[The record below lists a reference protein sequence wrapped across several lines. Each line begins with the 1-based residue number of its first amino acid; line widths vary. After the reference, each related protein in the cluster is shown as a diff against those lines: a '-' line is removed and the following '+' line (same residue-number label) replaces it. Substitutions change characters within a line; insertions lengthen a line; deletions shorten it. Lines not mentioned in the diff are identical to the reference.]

1 MCYNI
6 FDSISPDSDES
17 EAKMHLSDGGE
28 LVSDCFALKGNIC
41 FSSGKEKLNTFPDA
55 TVICEDGLCK
65 GVYPELPDSYK
76 GIPIIDYKDCLILPG
91 MVDLHIHAPQFTF
104 RSIGM
109 DCELMEWLKKYTF
122 PEEALYAD
130 TGYAERAYGL
140 FADSMKHSATT
151 RAVIFGTIH
160 RDSTLIL
167 MDLMERSGLISYVG
181 KVNMD
186 RAAPSELREES
197 PDASAFDTFGFVNAA
212 EKRGYKRTKPI
223 LTPRFIPSCSDA
235 LLNELSEV
243 RRAYDLPVQ
252 SHLSENPGEVELVK
266 KLVPDAAFYGD
277 GYDRYGLFGR
287 EAKTV
292 MAHCVY
298 STDEEVERIRKN
310 GVWVAH
316 CPNSNMNLSSG
327 IAPIRRYLNCGIR
340 VGLGSDVA
348 AGQSESI
355 FRAITDAIQVSKLY
369 WRYIDNEAEPLS
381 FAESFYLATEGGGSF
396 FGKVGSFREGYEFD
410 AVVVDDSSFPHP
422 RPLSLAERLERAVYL
437 GTDQSGLQAKYVC
450 GERVYEK

>member
-1 MCYNI
+1 MGNCY
-6 FDSISPDSDES
+6 
-17 EAKMHLSDGGE
+17 
-28 LVSDCFALKGNIC
+28 ALKGNIC
-41 FSSGKEKLNTFPDA
+41 FSSGLGNLSTFPDA
-55 TVICEDGLCK
+55 YVICEDGVCK
-65 GVYPELPDSYK
+65 GVYQQLPEPYS
-76 GIPIIDYKDCLILPG
+76 GIPVTDYKDCLILPG

-109 DCELMEWLKKYTF
+109 DCELMGWLIHYAF
-122 PEEALYAD
+122 PEEALYKD
-130 TGYAERAYGL
+130 TEYAECAYGL
-140 FADSMKHSATT
+140 FAERMKNSATT

-160 RDSTLIL
+160 RDSTLLL
-167 MDLMERSGLISYVG
+167 MDLMEQSGLISFVG

-186 RAAPSELREES
+186 RNAPVELKEES
-197 PDASAFDTFGFVNAA
+197 PDASAFDTFGFINAA

-243 RRAYDLPVQ
+243 RRTYDLPVQ
-252 SHLSENPGEVELVK
+252 SHLSENPDEVAYVR

-287 EAKTV
+287 EARTV

-298 STDEEVERIRKN
+298 SPDEEVERIRKN

-316 CPNSNMNLSSG
+316 CPNSNMNLASG

-348 AGQSESI
+348 GGQTESI

-369 WRYIDNEAEPLS
+369 WRYIDSKAKPLS

-396 FGKVGSFREGYEFD
+396 FGKVGSFREGFEFD
-410 AVVVDDSSFPHP
+410 AVVVDDSDFPYP

-437 GTDQSGLQAKYVC
+437 GTDQSGIQAKYVC
-450 GERVYEK
+450 GELISRL